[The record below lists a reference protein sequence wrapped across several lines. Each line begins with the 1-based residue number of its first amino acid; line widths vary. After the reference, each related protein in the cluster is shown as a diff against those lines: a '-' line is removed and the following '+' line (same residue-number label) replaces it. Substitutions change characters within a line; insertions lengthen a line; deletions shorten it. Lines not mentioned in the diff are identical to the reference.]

1 MKIILDAMGGDN
13 GVRAAVEGAVE
24 AAKRY
29 GVEVVLV
36 GKEGEI
42 TPVLQELGGHAGL
55 SVVNATEVITMEDDA
70 NAVVRTK
77 KDSSLAVA
85 LNLLAKGEGDALV
98 SAGNTGAVLTGA
110 TLIVKRIQG
119 VRRGALVP
127 TLPTAKGG
135 AVLIDCGA
143 NVECTPEYLLQ
154 FAHMGAI
161 YAERQLGIKSPKVG
175 LVNNGAEDTKG
186 TDTYIEANRLMR
198 EAKARGEINF
208 TGNVEGRDVPMG
220 ACDVVVCDGFIGNV
234 LLKSIE
240 GTAMYLV
247 KEIKGMFLKNFK
259 TKIAALLMKSSLG
272 EFKKKLDYTEVGGA
286 PLLGI
291 AKPVIKAHGSSNA
304 NAIRSAINQAVL
316 YAKSGTIAEIEK
328 RLSQGQE

>member
-13 GVRAAVEGAVE
+13 GVRAAVEGAIE
-24 AAKRY
+24 AVKRY
-29 GVEVVLV
+29 EEQVVLV
-36 GKEGEI
+36 GKENEI
-42 TPVLQELGGHAGL
+42 APLLKELGGEGL
-55 SVVNATEVITMEDDA
+55 GLTVVNATEVVTMEDDA
-70 NAVVRTK
+70 QAPVRTK

-85 LNLLAKGEGDALV
+85 LNLLANGEGDALV

-110 TLIVKRIQG
+110 TLVIKRIKG
-119 VRRGALVP
+119 VRRAALVP

-143 NVECTPEYLLQ
+143 NVTCTPEYLIQ

-161 YAERQLGIKSPKVG
+161 YAEKQLGIKAPKVG
-175 LVNNGAEDTKG
+175 LVNNGAEETKG
-186 TDTYIEANRLMR
+186 TEVYIEANRLMR

-208 TGNVEGRDVPMG
+208 IGNVEGRDVPMG

-247 KEIKGMFLKNFK
+247 KEIKGMFMQSMK
-259 TKIAALLMKSSLG
+259 TKVAALLMKSSLA

-304 NAIRSAINQAVL
+304 NAIRGAINQAIL
-316 YAKSGTIAEIEK
+316 YARSGTIAEIEK
-328 RLSQGQE
+328 RLSQE